1 MTSFLWISNIYVGS
15 GYCLITAQSTI
26 RISLL
31 RANTSSSEG
40 LATAGAS
47 LDWTVSADVSP
58 WCLLGRGDPCS
69 EALSHHELLRDAHD
83 AVRTVI
89 TISSPTDITSRCFG
103 LSILL
108 FLKYSSRTV
117 NKGLPL
123 SANVTKRT
131 CELSV
136 WKWYAILGVLST
148 KDAVV
153 VSRNIDLITK
163 CWYFNHEIVSF

>member
-1 MTSFLWISNIYVGS
+1 M
-15 GYCLITAQSTI
+15 ITAQSSI

-31 RANTSSSEG
+31 RANTFSIEG

-47 LDWTVSADVSP
+47 LDSAVSADVLP
-58 WCLLGRGDPCS
+58 WCRLGRGDPCS

-103 LSILL
+103 LSIFL
-108 FLKYSSRTV
+108 FLVCLKYSSHTV

-131 CELSV
+131 CDLCLLSCGSLRKS
-136 WKWYAILGVLST
+136 WGFINKMCRS
-148 KDAVV
+148 
-153 VSRNIDLITK
+153 
-163 CWYFNHEIVSF
+163 C

>member
-1 MTSFLWISNIYVGS
+1 M
-15 GYCLITAQSTI
+15 ITAQSTI

-31 RANTSSSEG
+31 RANTSSIEG
-40 LATAGAS
+40 LATASAS
-47 LDWTVSADVSP
+47 LDSAVSADVPP
-58 WCLLGRGDPCS
+58 WCRLGRGDPCS

-108 FLKYSSRTV
+108 FLFCLKYSSRTV

-123 SANVTKRT
+123 SANVTKHT
-131 CELSV
+131 CDLCLLSRGSV
-136 WKWYAILGVLST
+136 MQFLGFYRQNVPFLLVGILT
-148 KDAVV
+148 
-153 VSRNIDLITK
+153 
-163 CWYFNHEIVSF
+163 

>member
-1 MTSFLWISNIYVGS
+1 M
-15 GYCLITAQSTI
+15 ITAQSSI

-31 RANTSSSEG
+31 RANTSSTED

-47 LDWTVSADVSP
+47 LDSAVSADVPP
-58 WCLLGRGDPCS
+58 WCRLGRGDPCS

-131 CELSV
+131 CDLCLLSRGSV
-136 WKWYAILGVLST
+136 TQVLGFYRQICRS
-148 KDAVV
+148 
-153 VSRNIDLITK
+153 
-163 CWYFNHEIVSF
+163 C